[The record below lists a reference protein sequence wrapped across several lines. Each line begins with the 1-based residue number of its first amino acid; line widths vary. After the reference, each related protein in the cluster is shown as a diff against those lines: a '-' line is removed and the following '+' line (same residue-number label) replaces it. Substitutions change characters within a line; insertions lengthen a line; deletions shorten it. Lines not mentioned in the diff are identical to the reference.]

1 MVQLKILS
9 GKKAGAVWTARRFPV
24 RIGRAANAELRV
36 EEDGVWE
43 RHLVLQLR
51 RADGFVLTTE
61 PDALA
66 TVNGQPIQET
76 VLRNGDSIEAGAL
89 RLQFWLSETR
99 QFGLGFREI
108 LTWLGIALVC
118 LVQVALIYWLLK

>member
-1 MVQLKILS
+1 MIQLKILS
-9 GKKAGAVWTARRFPV
+9 GKKAGTVWTARRFPV

-51 RADGFVLTTE
+51 RADGFILTTE

-66 TVNGQPIQET
+66 TVNGEPIQEA

-99 QFGLGFREI
+99 QFGLGLREA
-108 LTWLGIALVC
+108 LTWVGIVLVC

>member
-24 RIGRAANAELRV
+24 RIGRAANAELRL
-36 EEDGVWE
+36 EEEGVWE

-66 TVNGQPIQET
+66 TVNGEPIQEA

-99 QFGLGFREI
+99 QFGLGFRET
-108 LTWLGIALVC
+108 LTWVGIALVC
-118 LVQVALIYWLLK
+118 LVQVALIYCLLK

>member
-36 EEDGVWE
+36 EEDGIWE
-43 RHLVLQLR
+43 RHLVLELR
-51 RADGFVLTTE
+51 RAEGFVLTTE

-66 TVNGQPIQET
+66 TVNGEPIQEAI
-76 VLRNGDSIEAGAL
+76 LRNGDSIEAGAL

-99 QFGLGFREI
+99 QFGLGLRET
-108 LTWLGIALVC
+108 LTWVGIVLVC
-118 LVQVALIYWLLK
+118 LVQVALIYWLLR